1 MNCSR
6 TDYSRQID
14 YSAVVKYDGLKALV
28 NQVARR
34 LSMRRKPMT
43 IKELQKWF
51 HATPPEFVE
60 KAVRAGQREHSVE
73 LRLFFPRRGEL
84 VQKFGPGPHTP
95 YPKNNTMTNEEITA
109 LIGKP

>member
-60 KAVRAGQREHSVE
+60 KAVRQGQREHSVE
-73 LRLFFPRRGEL
+73 LRLFFPRRGGL
-84 VQKFGPGPHTP
+84 VQKFAPAPIRPIPRRTP
-95 YPKNNTMTNEEITA
+95 
-109 LIGKP
+109 